1 MERRTKETA
10 FVASGISLSFLFI
23 LLSCTLAFSALTPI
37 SSIQPTT
44 ASAAE
49 PAPSSIVPFSTLLKG
64 NHSGIR
70 VKQFLII
77 RSRAEWERLWRSH
90 SSSNLPK
97 QELPMVDFETESVLA
112 LFSGEKRTGG
122 YAIEV
127 ARVEEDPKAT
137 QLKVFYREIAPPPN
151 AIVTQGLTQP
161 FHMIKLARK
170 GDLPVVFLPFS
181 R

>member
-1 MERRTKETA
+1 
-10 FVASGISLSFLFI
+10 
-23 LLSCTLAFSALTPI
+23 
-37 SSIQPTT
+37 
-44 ASAAE
+44 
-49 PAPSSIVPFSTLLKG
+49 VPFQTLLKG

-70 VKQFLII
+70 ERQFLVIS
-77 RSRAEWERLWRSH
+77 SRAKWDDLWRSH
-90 SSSNLPK
+90 SSLNLPK
-97 QELPMVDFETESVLA
+97 QELPAVDFESESVLA

-127 ARVEEDPKAT
+127 VKVEDDPAT
-137 QLKVFYREIAPPPN
+137 AQLKVFYRETAPPPN

-170 GDLPVVFLPFS
+170 ADLPVVFLSLS